1 MEKTKRL
8 IVSRDTIGFIKS
20 ILESYEDIGILS
32 VIDGEKGLIEIIYSV
47 FFEEDLIAILKDMKN
62 NGIDYMEVND
72 GCT

>member
-8 IVSRDTIGFIKS
+8 IVRRDAIGFIKS
-20 ILESYEDIGILS
+20 ILESYEDIGVLS
-32 VIDGEKGLIEIIYSV
+32 VIDGDKGLIEIIYSA

-72 GCT
+72 G

>member
-72 GCT
+72 GCA

>member
-8 IVSRDTIGFIKS
+8 IVSRDNIGFIKS